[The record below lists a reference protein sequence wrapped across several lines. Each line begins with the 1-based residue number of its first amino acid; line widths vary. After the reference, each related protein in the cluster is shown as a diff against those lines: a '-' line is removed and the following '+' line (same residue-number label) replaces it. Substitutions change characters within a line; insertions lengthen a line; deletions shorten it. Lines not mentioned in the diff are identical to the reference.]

1 MKQILTTAALL
12 LTTVFSFNAKA
23 QISEKDKEDTKKVYE
38 TAATAFQNMDA
49 TAMSNLFTD
58 NGTHIDPMG
67 RITQGRSNLLSL
79 FTNLFSYFKTLPKPD
94 KSTKNVT
101 NDDARYITP
110 GIILTNYTEE
120 TTNYTGD
127 KTSSTKYSI
136 AVLLV
141 KKNGKWLCEQVT
153 MTPVTEFA
161 K

>member
-1 MKQILTTAALL
+1 MKQLITTAALL
-12 LTTVFSFNAKA
+12 LTTVFSFTAKA

-38 TAATAFQNMDA
+38 AAATAFQNMDA
-49 TAMSNLFTD
+49 TAMSNIFTD

-67 RITQGRSNLLSL
+67 KITRGRSNLLSS

-101 NDDARYITP
+101 NPDSHYIAP
-110 GIILTNYTEE
+110 GVILTNYTEE
-120 TTNYTGD
+120 TTDYTGD
-127 KTSSTKYSI
+127 KTSSTKFSI

-153 MTPVTEFA
+153 MTPVIEMI